1 MELSSEVSSIITHI
15 KNGRFDA
22 RISPSAL
29 TDGTGDLASLINEIL
44 DLCQHEIV
52 RVTKEHDTKVSECEE
67 SLTGLTESVNEIVSA
82 ISRAG
87 NGDITKKVRFAHES
101 KDPALKKL
109 FHDMQESHD
118 KLISALQNLHGSV
131 SDAAKS
137 IADGKLDTN
146 IDLARHAG
154 VYKEIAS
161 DLNILIGSFTCPV
174 NETIRV
180 LSGYASY
187 DFSTKFEESV
197 QCRGEWGELKNS
209 LNAIGNQVHD
219 ALRIINDQVADLS
232 ENVDQ
237 ANASVQKVASSS
249 QQVARNSNAVS
260 ENTEQSDAGV
270 RQVLRA
276 MEDLSVTVG
285 DVSQKAES
293 VSRLAHEG
301 TEMAR
306 EGSDFAKKAEQGMDL
321 IISSAEEADHLIGD
335 IQGEMKKI
343 NEIVRLITDIANQ
356 TNLLALNAAIEAARA
371 GEMGRGFAVVASEVK
386 ALALESRQSAE
397 KITDMINNLQKQSRK
412 AADAVN
418 GATLAVRD
426 GNILLSDTLAVFG
439 RLAGSVEEISMNIE
453 QVASM
458 NEEQAAAV
466 EEITSSMHEVS
477 AMLKDTANEAADSAR
492 ATSETSTF
500 ISQLETIVDQVA
512 DIADQISGSMNR
524 FTF

>member
-197 QCRGEWGELKNS
+197 QCRGEW
-209 LNAIGNQVHD
+209 
-219 ALRIINDQVADLS
+219 
-232 ENVDQ
+232 
-237 ANASVQKVASSS
+237 
-249 QQVARNSNAVS
+249 
-260 ENTEQSDAGV
+260 
-270 RQVLRA
+270 
-276 MEDLSVTVG
+276 
-285 DVSQKAES
+285 ES
-293 VSRLAHEG
+293 
-301 TEMAR
+301 
-306 EGSDFAKKAEQGMDL
+306 
-321 IISSAEEADHLIGD
+321 
-335 IQGEMKKI
+335 
-343 NEIVRLITDIANQ
+343 
-356 TNLLALNAAIEAARA
+356 
-371 GEMGRGFAVVASEVK
+371 
-386 ALALESRQSAE
+386 
-397 KITDMINNLQKQSRK
+397 
-412 AADAVN
+412 
-418 GATLAVRD
+418 
-426 GNILLSDTLAVFG
+426 
-439 RLAGSVEEISMNIE
+439 
-453 QVASM
+453 
-458 NEEQAAAV
+458 
-466 EEITSSMHEVS
+466 
-477 AMLKDTANEAADSAR
+477 
-492 ATSETSTF
+492 
-500 ISQLETIVDQVA
+500 
-512 DIADQISGSMNR
+512 
-524 FTF
+524 